1 MQQLADFIH
10 DPENPRLNYSLAEC
24 YFSMNQYI
32 SAISFY
38 LRAAE
43 RGDADIAYDSL
54 LQIAQCYSN
63 LKNRDATVEDMLQ
76 QAISLK
82 TDDYRAYYKLSKL
95 YEKQKNWASCY
106 FISKLG
112 YSLTSNVYLKFQL
125 SLSSWWTHKADESR
139 ALFRDLAFNDWYSL
153 DETHKASVENNLQRL
168 GSGPESQAFHYYNSK
183 KHSLRFSFNGSEHIT
198 QNYSQCFQDLFV
210 LTALNGK
217 TDGIFL
223 EVGGA
228 DPFKGNNTA
237 LLEQLGWTGISIE
250 IDKQFTQIYKQK
262 RPTTIVINDDATT
275 LNYNKLLAVHTHID
289 YLQLDIEPSRNTFE
303 ALLSIPFHNT
313 TFGVITYEH
322 DHYIDRTQ
330 SYRDKSRRYL
340 QSLGYILLVENIS
353 PDKHSPFED
362 WYVHPDYVS
371 RETIA
376 TLHHSSDVTYCVD
389 YFLR

>member
-1 MQQLADFIH
+1 MQQLADFIR

-32 SAISFY
+32 SAVSFY

-43 RGDADIAYDSL
+43 RGDTDIAYDSL

-168 GSGPESQAFHYYNSK
+168 GSGPESQAFTPYFKSQHKDLRLKFNNSDTIQ
-183 KHSLRFSFNGSEHIT
+183 R
-198 QNYSQCFQDLFV
+198 NYSQVYQDIFV
-210 LTALNGK
+210 LTALDGKRNG
-217 TDGIFL
+217 TFL
-223 EVGGA
+223 EIGGSH
-228 DPFKGNNTA
+228 PFKGNNTA
-237 LLEQLGWTGISIE
+237 LLEQSFGWTGFSIE
-250 IDKQFTQIYKQK
+250 IDENQAKIYKQN
-262 RPTTIVINDDATT
+262 RPTTTVLCRDATT
-275 LNYNKLLAVHTHID
+275 VDYKSLLSDYMYID

-303 ALLSIPFHNT
+303 ALLSIPFDDID
-313 TFGVITYEH
+313 FGVITYEH
-322 DHYIDRTQ
+322 DYYIDRTR
-330 SYRDKSRRYL
+330 SYKNKSRRYL
-340 QSLGYILLVENIS
+340 ESIGYRLIAGDIS
-353 PDKHSPFED
+353 PDGKSSFED
-362 WYVHPDYVS
+362 WYINPQYIS
-371 RETIA
+371 RELYESVGKTISA
-376 TLHHSSDVTYCVD
+376 KHYIFDK
-389 YFLR
+389 

>member
-1 MQQLADFIH
+1 MQPLLDYIKNPECAIANEALA
-10 DPENPRLNYSLAEC
+10 NS
-24 YFSMNQYI
+24 YFSLKQYP
-32 SAISFY
+32 AALSFY
-38 LRAAE
+38 LRAAD
-43 RGDADIAYDSL
+43 RGDTDTAYRCL
-54 LQIAQCYSN
+54 LRVSDC
-63 LKNRDATVEDMLQ
+63 
-76 QAISLK
+76 
-82 TDDYRAYYKLSKL
+82 LSKQGRRDSSVIAL
-95 YEKQKNWASCY
+95 YKRAIALDPSNPEAYIRLSRHYESKKLWLDSY
-106 FISKLG
+106 LISKLG
-112 YSLTSNVYLKFQL
+112 LNKTNNVYCKFQAAV
-125 SLSSWWTHKADESR
+125 SSWWTGYYSESR
-139 ALFRDLAFNDWYSL
+139 ALFRDLAFNCWYDL
-153 DETHKASVENNLQRL
+153 DETHQKVVERNLQRL

-250 IDKQFTQIYKQK
+250 IDKQFTESYKQK
-262 RPTTIVINDDATT
+262 RPKTRVINDDATT
-275 LNYNKLLAVHTHID
+275 LNYNKLLATYTHID

-303 ALLSIPFHNT
+303 ASLSIPFHNT

-376 TLHHSSDVTYCVD
+376 TLQHSSDVTYCVD

>member
-1 MQQLADFIH
+1 MQSLIPFVQNPEDATTNFNLAGEYETLQQI
-10 DPENPRLNYSLAEC
+10 PA
-24 YFSMNQYI
+24 
-32 SAISFY
+32 AISFY

-43 RGDADIAYDSL
+43 RGDDSL
-54 LQIAQCYSN
+54 AYTCLVSIADL
-63 LKNRDATVEDMLQ
+63 LKKQGNRENSVEHYLK
-76 QAISLK
+76 QAIASNPN
-82 TDDYRAYYKLSKL
+82 DYRAYYKLSKL

-217 TDGIFL
+217 TNGIFL

-250 IDKQFTQIYKQK
+250 IDKQFTESYKQK
-262 RPTTIVINDDATT
+262 RPTTRVINADATT
-275 LNYNKLLAVHTHID
+275 LNYNKLLAAYTHID

-303 ALLSIPFHNT
+303 ALLSIPFHST

-376 TLHHSSDVTYCVD
+376 TLQHSSDVTYCVD